1 MTESGEHPGRFWLK
15 VWLYV
20 PQALWILWLGL
31 AYAYCVRVWLRLGY
45 WPILIEDHA
54 GLKHGAHWTVA
65 FYSWYLL
72 LILLVLWTLV
82 TLGSAPFIRRL
93 RAVQTFVA
101 LILSWLVALHVLL
114 LDPGGILSWLID

>member
-1 MTESGEHPGRFWLK
+1 MEESSEHPRKFWLK

-45 WPILIEDHA
+45 WPVLIEDHA

-72 LILLVLWTLV
+72 LILLVLWTLA
-82 TLGSAPFIRRL
+82 TLVSAPFVRRL
-93 RAVQTFVA
+93 RAVQTYAA
-101 LILSWLVALHVLL
+101 LIVSWLLALYVLL
-114 LDPGGILSWLID
+114 VDPGGILSWLID

>member
-1 MTESGEHPGRFWLK
+1 MEESGEHPKRFWFK

-20 PQALWILWLGL
+20 PQALWVLWLGV

-54 GLKHGAHWTVA
+54 GLKHGAHWTAA

-101 LILSWLVALHVLL
+101 LIVTWLLALYVLL
-114 LDPGGILSWLID
+114 LDPGRMLSWLID